1 MSRERKG
8 HIRISS
14 FGNMIGI
21 SGDDVVLIPI
31 SQLQDFRNHP
41 FRVTDDEAMDK
52 LMDSIRE
59 QGILVPITVRKLE
72 EEKYEIISGHRRKHA
87 AELAGLIEI
96 PAIIKRLDDDEAV
109 IAMVDSNLQREEI
122 LPSEKAFSYRMK
134 LEALKRQGKRTD
146 LTSVQIERKLEA
158 REIVAEEA
166 GESVSQ
172 IQRYLRLTEL
182 LPKLLEMTDRKE
194 LGFSVAVEISYLKQE
209 EQKALL
215 EEMEKADVRPT
226 PVQIERLKKLSQE
239 GGCSA
244 DAIHAVLGE
253 VPAKPRKFVM
263 KSKKISE
270 YFSDE
275 TTQEEIEQIIFS
287 LLDQWRTAKGNGETA

>member
-1 MSRERKG
+1 MNRERKG

-96 PAIIKRLDDDEAV
+96 PAIIKKLDDDEAV

-209 EQKALL
+209 EQEALL
-215 EEMEKADVRPT
+215 EEMEKVGVRPS

-239 GGCSA
+239 GSCSA

-253 VPAKPRKFVM
+253 EPAKPRKFVM

-270 YFSDE
+270 YFPQE

-287 LLDQWRTAKGNGETA
+287 LLDQWRTAKENGETA